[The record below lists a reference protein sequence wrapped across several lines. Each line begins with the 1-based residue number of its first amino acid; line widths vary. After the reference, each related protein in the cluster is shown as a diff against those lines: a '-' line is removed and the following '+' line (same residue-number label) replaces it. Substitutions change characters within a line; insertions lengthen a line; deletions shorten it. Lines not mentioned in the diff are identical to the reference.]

1 MSDKN
6 RFTPIDLDSEEE
18 LGILLATGSANG
30 DDVVVDNEEN
40 RPENPM
46 AETLWQSKPRIDNN
60 MSCKP
65 NKNCRYDPP
74 PPPPPSAVTVS
85 SAAGGKR
92 KKWGM
97 KQTIKNSKKYKKY
110 KNRKRHQTRKTR
122 KNVNNS

>member
-18 LGILLATGSANG
+18 LGDILAN
-30 DDVVVDNEEN
+30 DDGVVVVNEEN

-46 AETLWQSKPRIDNN
+46 AKTLQRQRIDNN

-74 PPPPPSAVTVS
+74 PPPPPPAVTVS

-92 KKWGM
+92 KKRGM
-97 KQTIKNSKKYKKY
+97 KRTSKNSKKYEKY

-122 KNVNNS
+122 KTRKNVNNS

>member
-6 RFTPIDLDSEEE
+6 RFTPIDLDSEKE
-18 LGILLATGSANG
+18 LGDILAN
-30 DDVVVDNEEN
+30 DDGVVVVENEEN

-46 AETLWQSKPRIDNN
+46 AKKLRQSKPRIDNN

-74 PPPPPSAVTVS
+74 PPPPPSAVTAAS
-85 SAAGGKR
+85 AGGKR

-110 KNRKRHQTRKTR
+110 KNRKRQHKYKTR
-122 KNVNNS
+122 RFKKM

>member
-6 RFTPIDLDSEEE
+6 RFTPIDLDEKE
-18 LGILLATGSANG
+18 LGDILAN
-30 DDVVVDNEEN
+30 DDGVSSSEEN

-46 AETLWQSKPRIDNN
+46 AKKLRQSKPRIDNN

-74 PPPPPSAVTVS
+74 PPPPPSAVTAAS
-85 SAAGGKR
+85 AGGKR

-110 KNRKRHQTRKTR
+110 KNRKRQHKYKTR
-122 KNVNNS
+122 RFKKM